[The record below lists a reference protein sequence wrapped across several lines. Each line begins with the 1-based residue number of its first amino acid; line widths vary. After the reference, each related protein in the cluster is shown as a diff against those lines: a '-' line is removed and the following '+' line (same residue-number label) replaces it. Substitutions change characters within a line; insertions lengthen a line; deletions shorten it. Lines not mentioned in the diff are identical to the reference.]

1 MTKVQ
6 INKRHSNFI
15 IVLLLLFPV
24 LINSV
29 KIFSSL
35 ILLILAVLGIHIAI
49 TERKNPFKIKELK
62 VFSWITIGYFSI
74 ILLSILVADGFN
86 AELNHLGRKVQFL
99 LAPLIAL
106 TIYQID
112 LPLKKLL
119 LSIKL
124 GLIIIGI
131 ITITQFLL
139 GNNRPSGMINQNIFG
154 DIAVIMLFLSIA
166 QVFIETP
173 KERVITFI
181 ATSSGIIAIF
191 LSGSRGSWLSFLILS
206 ITYIA
211 LIYRPFLQNNN
222 KRKIF
227 LILLFPIFAMF
238 MNTYTD
244 ASKQIKDAVSN
255 VENWNS
261 GNISLGSGSERL
273 EMWKAGLIAAK
284 HSPFFGHGYRN
295 ANKVSSEY
303 TAPNNKRNIRIKT
316 HLHNEYITNL
326 VSAGIVGLLAL
337 LALLFSPIIIFYQKL
352 KNNNTYYY
360 ALMGILLCIS
370 YITFGFTH
378 IALGEEHMNSFYVLF
393 MGFLLPQSI
402 RRSI

>member
-244 ASKQIKDAVSN
+244 ASKHIKDAVSN